1 MQNVLFRGRAAGGAP
16 SGRCIGSCQLGEQ
29 LESRVFVVEDM
40 HRMRG
45 LLSELFSSLGA
56 LHIVGVASTEAE
68 ADLWLD
74 EHPGGWDLAVIDLL
88 LEQGSGMGVV
98 ARCRARH
105 PEGKIVVLSG
115 YATPGVRKHCLAL
128 GADHVFHKGQSADFV
143 AFCAE
148 LAGRAA
154 PDLPQP

>member
-1 MQNVLFRGRAAGGAP
+1 
-16 SGRCIGSCQLGEQ
+16 
-29 LESRVFVVEDM
+29 
-40 HRMRG
+40 MRG
-45 LLSELFSSLGA
+45 LLSELFSSLGDFR
-56 LHIVGVASTEAE
+56 IVGTASNEAE

-74 EHPGGWDLAVIDLL
+74 EHPHGWDLAVIDLL

-105 PEGKIVVLSG
+105 PEGEVVVLSS

-143 AFCAE
+143 AYCAQ
-148 LAGRAA
+148 LAGGGTQRE
-154 PDLPQP
+154 PQP